1 MVRAPRRWTLRNR
14 RNDPGAPLAAD
25 EHRVHPDA
33 DMAALVGAVVQTALD
48 DLDAGYGN
56 RNGHWPQSNNHYWR
70 AQSYLWFFHGQPTGF
85 ERFVA
90 RHRDWAERRSK
101 ELLQLAP
108 KAAERQPQAVEI
120 RLLDRLWSVEY
131 VPGRRVRTEQV
142 GDSMLRVHA
151 PAVTDRYASQALV
164 PWLTRLASH
173 ELSHRL
179 RPLATE
185 VGIEELHLAHEGL
198 TRR

>member
-48 DLDAGYGN
+48 DLDAGYDN

-90 RHRDWAERRSK
+90 RLGIATYGRLPAHALLDDAAALAARRPD
-101 ELLQLAP
+101 LARLGLP
-108 KAAERQPQAVEI
+108 LDLFDARIAALNAGGKAADAQSSA
-120 RLLDRLWSVEY
+120 
-131 VPGRRVRTEQV
+131 
-142 GDSMLRVHA
+142 
-151 PAVTDRYASQALV
+151 
-164 PWLTRLASH
+164 
-173 ELSHRL
+173 
-179 RPLATE
+179 
-185 VGIEELHLAHEGL
+185 
-198 TRR
+198 